1 MDIEKAYGI
10 YKEMLKIRLAEEAI
24 IKEYPFQEIRTPVH
38 LYIGEEAV
46 AAGVTAHLNDDDYIV
61 SNHRSHGHCLAKGLS
76 LDSFFKE
83 LYGKQGGSTNG
94 RGGSMHLVD
103 MEKGIMGTS
112 AIVAGGIPIG
122 MGAAFKQQLDK
133 QSGVTVIYFGD
144 GAVDEGVFWETLN
157 FSALRKLPIL
167 FVMESNEYAVQTP
180 TVLRHSYTDI
190 LPIVKGFGIPTATA
204 DGNDCKAVWQES
216 GTLLKNIRTGEGPGF
231 LFCKTYRWM
240 GHVGIVDD
248 TGSGYRPR
256 EEADSWFK
264 RCPIMHMENY
274 LKQVDVEHGERR
286 ITEIASDLEEQIYS
300 AIKGAKEA
308 AYAVD

>member
-1 MDIEKAYGI
+1 MDIEKAYEI
-10 YKEMLKIRLAEEAI
+10 YKQMIKIRLVEEAI
-24 IKEYPFQEIRTPVH
+24 IKEYPLKEIRTPVH
-38 LYIGEEAV
+38 LYIGEEAI
-46 AAGVTAHLNDDDYIV
+46 AAGVTAHLNDKDYII

-83 LYGKQGGSTNG
+83 LYGKQGGAANG

-103 MEKGIMGTS
+103 MNKGIIGTS

-122 MGAAFKQQLDK
+122 MGAAFKQQLNK
-133 QSGVTVIYFGD
+133 ESGVTVIYFGD

-157 FSALRKLPIL
+157 FSALKKLPIL
-167 FVMESNEYAVQTP
+167 FVMESNEYASQTP
-180 TVLRHSYTDI
+180 AGVRHSYTDI
-190 LPIVKGFGIPTATA
+190 IPIIKGFGISTADV
-204 DGNDCKAVWQES
+204 DGNDAGAVWRES
-216 GTLLKNIRTGEGPGF
+216 GALLQQIRAGHGPAF

-248 TGSGYRPR
+248 TDSGYRPR
-256 EEADSWFK
+256 QEVDSWFE
-264 RCPIMHMENY
+264 RCPILYMERY
-274 LKQVDVEHGERR
+274 LKQVDGDNAVEY
-286 ITEIASDLEEQIYS
+286 IKTIASGWHEEIDS

>member
-1 MDIEKAYGI
+1 MDTEKSYEI
-10 YKEMLKIRLAEEAI
+10 YKKMLKIRLVEEAI
-24 IKEYPFQEIRTPVH
+24 IKEYPLKEIRTPVH
-38 LYIGEEAV
+38 LYIGQEAI
-46 AAGVTAHLNDDDYIV
+46 ASGIAAHLNDNDYII

-83 LYGKQGGSTNG
+83 LYGKQGGAANG

-103 MEKGIMGTS
+103 MEKGIIGTS
-112 AIVAGGIPIG
+112 AIVGGGIPIG

-133 QSGVTVIYFGD
+133 QSGATVIYFGD

-157 FSALRKLPIL
+157 FSALKKLPIL
-167 FVMESNEYAVQTP
+167 FVMESNDYASQTP
-180 TVLRHSYTDI
+180 AKVRHSYTDI
-190 LPIVKGFGIPTATA
+190 VPLVKGFGILTADV
-204 DGNDCKAVWQES
+204 DGNDAEAVWRKS
-216 GTLLKNIRTGEGPGF
+216 GALLEKVRVGSGPAF

-248 TGSGYRPR
+248 TYSGYRPR
-256 EEADSWFK
+256 AEVDVWLEK
-264 RCPIMHMENY
+264 CPIIHMERY
-274 LKQVDVEHGERR
+274 LHQVDGNNADRR
-286 ITEIASDLEEQIYS
+286 IKSITSCLYEEIDS